1 MSEITLKAIEQLL
14 DQKLGGLVT
23 KDDAA
28 TTEGRIIKR
37 IEESQEDLARIVA
50 DTIATPFTKRLDRIE
65 ELLKVKDDVENL
77 KRQMEELRL
86 HLSV

>member
-1 MSEITLKAIEQLL
+1 
-14 DQKLGGLVT
+14 
-23 KDDAA
+23 
-28 TTEGRIIKR
+28 
-37 IEESQEDLARIVA
+37 VA